1 MKVEEVAQI
10 MRIYMMQ
17 NLYFSDGESGR
28 DLSSVFS
35 LVLDNLLQNMDIN
48 MDNFNKDDNKINNNI
63 NNNISDAIKKSS
75 QKYNVEENL
84 IKAVIDVESSFNPM
98 AVSKAGAQ
106 GLMQLMPQTQKSLG
120 VNNPFDVLENI
131 DGGTRYLRTL
141 LDAFRGNKELAL
153 AAYNGGIGRMKKL
166 GVDSVEEIQKM
177 PKETQNYVRK
187 VLEEYSKY

>member
-1 MKVEEVAQI
+1 MKVDEIAQI

-17 NLYFSDGESGR
+17 NLYLSEDESSK
-28 DLSSVFS
+28 DLSSMFS
-35 LVLDNLLQNMDIN
+35 LILDNILQNIDSNTENIN
-48 MDNFNKDDNKINNNI
+48 DNKSDNYSD
-63 NNNISDAIKKSS
+63 NISDAIKKSS
-75 QKYNVEENL
+75 QKYNVDEGL

-120 VNNPFDVLENI
+120 VDNPFDVLENI

-141 LDAFRGNKELAL
+141 LDAFSGNKELAL

-177 PKETQNYVRK
+177 PKETQNYVSK
-187 VLEEYSKY
+187 VLKEYSKY

>member
-1 MKVEEVAQI
+1 MRVDEFAQI

-17 NLYFSDGESGR
+17 NLYLSEGENST
-28 DLSSVFS
+28 DLSSMFS
-35 LVLDNLLQNMDIN
+35 LMLDNILQNMDKDSQYIN
-48 MDNFNKDDNKINNNI
+48 DNKADDKI
-63 NNNISDAIKKSS
+63 NNISDAIKKAS
-75 QKYNVEENL
+75 QKYNVEESL

-120 VNNPFDVLENI
+120 VDNPFDVLENI

-141 LDAFRGNKELAL
+141 LDAFSGNKELAL

-177 PKETQNYVRK
+177 PKETQSYISK
-187 VLEEYSKY
+187 VLKEYSKY